1 MVAAI
6 ERRVSPTAVF
16 FEWIDRGLIEP
27 ITRVHMRV
35 HMPFSL
41 QGELAPTRAAN
52 ETGVHMKLHL
62 ACAAVLAAAAI
73 LAPGAALADTM
84 VIDNVT
90 LIDGTG
96 QPARAGMSV
105 AIDGDRF
112 VAVTPTA
119 VAGKLKGRRIDGKG
133 RWLIPGLMDVH
144 THLGGPNPDKTHD
157 QGVQSLASYLYSG
170 VTTVYDAGNDANFIL
185 TLRAEERAGKILSPR
200 IFATGKLITYPGS
213 HGSALAI
220 AIEVDSWPQAK
231 SALDKHIAEQ
241 KPDIVKL
248 TLEEHGW
255 GSRPMIPLLPL
266 ELMENIIHYYN
277 AHGIRTTA
285 HTSSEL
291 RATEAIYAGIDS
303 LAHPVIQGPVSD
315 DFVRLMAAKR
325 TPMATTLTI
334 GEGYSR
340 LVEHPEYLD
349 QPLYGA
355 SYSKAQIAEMKGKTA
370 AEWKERP
377 WTWWMKLMTPIAQEN
392 LRKIDAAG
400 GVIAIGTDQ
409 SVGPAVHREMELMQ
423 AAGVKPS
430 QVIRMATFNSARH
443 LGLEEELGSIEPG
456 KFADAVL
463 LSADPTV
470 DINNAKE
477 IVAITKSGEIID
489 EDKLPLA
496 GGPQKRRR
504 DF

>member
-1 MVAAI
+1 
-6 ERRVSPTAVF
+6 
-16 FEWIDRGLIEP
+16 
-27 ITRVHMRV
+27 
-35 HMPFSL
+35 
-41 QGELAPTRAAN
+41 
-52 ETGVHMKLHL
+52 MKLQL
-62 ACAAVLAAAAI
+62 ACAKLIRGALLAAAVLAPGT
-73 LAPGAALADTM
+73 APADTM

-96 QPARAGMSV
+96 QPAQAGMSV
-105 AIDGDRF
+105 AIDGGRF
-112 VAVTPTA
+112 VTVTPTA
-119 VAGKLKGRRIDGKG
+119 VAGDLKGRRIDATG

-144 THLGGPNPDKTHD
+144 IHLGGPQNPDKTHD

-170 VTTVYDAGNDANFIL
+170 VTTVYDAGNDASFIL

-200 IFATGKLITYPGS
+200 VFATGNLVTYPGS
-213 HGSALAI
+213 HGSELAI

-241 KPDIVKL
+241 KPDVVKL
-248 TLEEHGW
+248 TLEERGW

-349 QPLYGA
+349 QALYQA
-355 SYSKAQIAEMKGKTA
+355 SLTA
-370 AEWKERP
+370 AEIGDLRTKTLPEWKARG
-377 WTWWMKLMTPIAQEN
+377 WTWWMKLMTPVAQDN
-392 LRKIDAAG
+392 LKKVHDAG
-400 GVIAIGTDQ
+400 GIIAIGTDQ
-409 SVGPAVHREMELMQ
+409 TLGPAVHREMELLQ
-423 AAGVKPS
+423 AVGIPASDIVT
-430 QVIRMATFNSARH
+430 IATLNGAKH
-443 LGLEEELGSIEPG
+443 LGKDHDMGSIETG
-456 KFADAVL
+456 KIADML
-463 LSADPTV
+463 LLGADPTKDV
-470 DINNAKE
+470 NNIKQ
-477 IVAITKSGEIID
+477 IVWVMKAGQLVD

-496 GGPQKRRR
+496 GGPRPLRRPQR
-504 DF
+504 

>member
-1 MVAAI
+1 
-6 ERRVSPTAVF
+6 
-16 FEWIDRGLIEP
+16 
-27 ITRVHMRV
+27 
-35 HMPFSL
+35 
-41 QGELAPTRAAN
+41 
-52 ETGVHMKLHL
+52 MKLHL
-62 ACAAVLAAAAI
+62 ACAKLIRGALLAAAVLA
-73 LAPGAALADTM
+73 PGTALADTM

-96 QPARAGMSV
+96 QPAQSGMSV

-112 VAVTPTA
+112 VTVTPTA
-119 VAGKLKGRRIDGKG
+119 VAGDLKGRRINGKG

-144 THLGGPNPDKTHD
+144 IHLGGPYNPDKTHD

-170 VTTVYDAGNDANFIL
+170 VTTVYDAGNDASFIL
-185 TLRAEERAGKILSPR
+185 TLRSEERAGKILSPR
-200 IFATGKLITYPGS
+200 VFATGNLVTYPGS
-213 HGSALAI
+213 HGSESGI

-241 KPDIVKL
+241 TPDVVKL
-248 TLEEHGW
+248 TLEERGW

-423 AAGVKPS
+423 AAGVKPAK
-430 QVIRMATFNSARH
+430 VIRMATLNSARH
-443 LGLEEELGSIEPG
+443 LGLDEELGSIEPG

-470 DINNAKE
+470 DINNAKA
-477 IVAITKSGEIID
+477 IVAVIKSGEVID
-489 EDKLPLA
+489 EDKLSLP

>member
-1 MVAAI
+1 
-6 ERRVSPTAVF
+6 
-16 FEWIDRGLIEP
+16 
-27 ITRVHMRV
+27 
-35 HMPFSL
+35 
-41 QGELAPTRAAN
+41 
-52 ETGVHMKLHL
+52 MKLHL
-62 ACAAVLAAAAI
+62 ACAKLIRGALLAAAVLAPGT
-73 LAPGAALADTM
+73 APADTI

-96 QPARAGMSV
+96 QPAQAGMSV
-105 AIDGDRF
+105 AIDGGRF
-112 VAVTPTA
+112 VTVTPTA
-119 VAGKLKGRRIDGKG
+119 VAGDLKGRRIDATG

-144 THLGGPNPDKTHD
+144 IHLGGPQNPDKTHD

-170 VTTVYDAGNDANFIL
+170 VTTVYDAGNDASFIL

-200 IFATGKLITYPGS
+200 VFATGNLVTYPGS
-213 HGSALAI
+213 HGSELAI

-241 KPDIVKL
+241 KPDVVKL
-248 TLEEHGW
+248 TLEERGW
-255 GSRPMIPLLPL
+255 GSRPMVPLLPL

-355 SYSKAQIAEMKGKTA
+355 SYTKAQIVEMKGNTA

-423 AAGVKPS
+423 AAGVKPAR
-430 QVIRMATFNSARH
+430 VIRMATLNSARH
-443 LGLEEELGSIEPG
+443 LGLDEELGSIEPG

-470 DINNAKE
+470 DINNAKA
-477 IVAITKSGEIID
+477 IVAVIKSGEVID
-489 EDKLPLA
+489 EDKLSLP
-496 GGPQKRRR
+496 GGAQKRRR